1 MIHHLAIKSLFGL
14 IFVILM
20 QSSIQAQSEDQKVK
34 LTLING
40 HELTGQLVE
49 YLPDDKIT
57 IMIGDGQEITFDMDK
72 LKSVKMT
79 DVVTKKPYEFRE
91 KGWYNR
97 TSISALTGESAT
109 GFSLNHTVS
118 YQFDRRLS
126 VGIGGGVDNYYKQ
139 DGYNIIPVFIEAKS
153 FLLARNESPFVAIR
167 GGYAFA
173 SNDEEIGQITADG
186 GWMINPTV
194 GYRLSGGDFM
204 VDLFIGVKIQKS
216 DYEYLS
222 GETRVTDDIRYKRLD
237 VGMGFMF

>member
-1 MIHHLAIKSLFGL
+1 MMNKKALKILVGL
-14 IFVILM
+14 IFLIIF
-20 QSSIQAQSEDQKVK
+20 QSSIQAQSEEQKVK

-49 YLPDDKIT
+49 YIPDDKVT
-57 IMIGDGQEITFDMDK
+57 IMIGDGQEITFTMEQ

-91 KGWYNR
+91 TGWYNR

-109 GFSLNHTVS
+109 GYSLNHTVS
-118 YQFDRRLS
+118 YQLDRRLS
-126 VGIGGGVDNYYKQ
+126 IGVGGGVDNYYKQ
-139 DGYNIIPVFIEAKS
+139 DGYNIIPVFVELKS
-153 FLLARNESPFVAIR
+153 FLLARNESPFVALR

-173 SNDEEIGQITADG
+173 SNDEEIGQIRADG

-204 VDLFIGVKIQKS
+204 VDLFIGVKVQKS

-222 GETRVTDDIRYKRLD
+222 GETRVTDDIRYNRLD
-237 VGMGFMF
+237 IGIGFMF